1 MRRCPLTKVEKFERL
16 VFAVLTSN
24 TGPDMLRLDLGQI
37 SFPKAGEI
45 AR

>member
-1 MRRCPLTKVEKFERL
+1 LRECPLTKVEKFEAL
-16 VFAVLTSN
+16 EFAVLTSY